1 MAPPRDAVGLDIG
14 TTAVRAAHVGL
25 GKGPPTLLGFGQVSL
40 PRGAVRDGEI
50 ADPAT
55 VVAAIRQL
63 WKRARLKRRSVAL
76 GIANQ
81 KVVVRPVELPFM
93 DERELRGAIQFQ
105 VQEFIPIPVEDAVLD
120 FQILEELDGEDH
132 ARMMRVL
139 LVAAQKEMVNQF
151 VDTVVEA
158 GLDPEAVDLIP
169 FALIRSLSDPAA
181 FPSGSDRSLPVPAGV
196 LGDPSRTGEAIVDV
210 GAGITNIVVAERGIP
225 RFVRILLAGGNA
237 MSETLATGL
246 DIPFDDAERLKRQT
260 GLPGDEDGAR
270 GQDPAV
276 GIIEARAADLVDEI
290 RGSLDFYLAQA
301 GATPIARVVLSGG
314 GSRLI
319 NLGARLSAAL
329 GLPVEQGRTLRRVK
343 PGRTRLTEDQ
353 LIEAEPVMAAA
364 TGLAMGAADE

>member
-1 MAPPRDAVGLDIG
+1 LAPPRDAVGLDIG

-40 PRGAVRDGEI
+40 PRGTVRDGEI

-55 VVAAIRQL
+55 VAAAIRQL

-105 VQEFIPIPVEDAVLD
+105 VQEFIPIPVEEAVLD
-120 FQILEELDGEDH
+120 FQILEQLEGEDH

-139 LVAAQKEMVNQF
+139 LVAAQKEMVNRF
-151 VDTVVEA
+151 VETAVEA

-169 FALIRSLSDPAA
+169 FALIRSLSDPAG
-181 FPSGSDRSLPVPAGV
+181 FPFGPGRSPSEPASVLPEPGHA
-196 LGDPSRTGEAIVDV
+196 GEAIVDV
-210 GAGITNIVVAERGIP
+210 GAGVTNIVIHERGIP
-225 RFVRILLAGGNA
+225 RFVRILLVGGSAISENLAAGLG
-237 MSETLATGL
+237 
-246 DIPFDDAERLKRQT
+246 IPFEDAERLKQET
-260 GLPGDEDGAR
+260 GLPSDEDGSR
-270 GQDPAV
+270 GQDPAA
-276 GIIEARAADLVDEI
+276 GIIESRATDLVEEI

-314 GSRLI
+314 GSRLG

-329 GLPVEQGRTLRRVK
+329 RLPVEQGHLLHRVR
-343 PGRTRLTEDQ
+343 PGGTRLSEDQ
-353 LIEAEPVMAAA
+353 LAEAEPFMAAA
-364 TGLAMGAADE
+364 AGLAMGAADE